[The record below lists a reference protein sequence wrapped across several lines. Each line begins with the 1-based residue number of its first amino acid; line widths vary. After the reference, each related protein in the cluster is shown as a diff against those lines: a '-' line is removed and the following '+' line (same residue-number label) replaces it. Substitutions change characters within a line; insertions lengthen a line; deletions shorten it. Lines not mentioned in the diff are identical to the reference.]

1 MTNKYTYEELNEAIE
16 LLMEMRDN
24 CVRRETD
31 TYNDPKRDAK
41 YKALTIAISELD
53 HLFWI
58 NNKK

>member
-1 MTNKYTYEELNEAIE
+1 MTYKYTSGELNEAIE

-24 CVRRETD
+24 YVRKETN

-41 YKALTIAISELD
+41 YKALTIAIRELD

-58 NNKK
+58 NN

>member
-24 CVRRETD
+24 CVRKETD

-41 YKALTIAISELD
+41 YKALTIAIKELD

>member
-24 CVRRETD
+24 CVRKETY

>member
-1 MTNKYTYEELNEAIE
+1 MANKYTYEELNEAIE

-24 CVRRETD
+24 CVRKETD
-31 TYNDPKRDAK
+31 TYNDLKRDAK
-41 YKALTIAISELD
+41 CKALTIAISELD

>member
-24 CVRRETD
+24 CVRKETD

-53 HLFWI
+53 HLF
-58 NNKK
+58 